1 MTDKGG
7 SCRVVTFAPV
17 ESLDNFTQ
25 EMLEE
30 FFDVVSVDYTD
41 DGFEIYKGY
50 KNASFQEDE
59 LTRFIAANN
68 LNLPAYKTELLE
80 SANWLKD
87 YVIQFA
93 PVEVE
98 DFLIYGVHEKEAPKT
113 DKLAIRIYAATAFGS
128 EHQTT
133 KSCLK
138 ALSELNKKNV
148 PHARILDV
156 GTGSGILS
164 LAAAKLWGKTTH
176 VTAVDIDEEAVIVT
190 RSNAEDNGLEK
201 FITTGVSNGY
211 QSELVSKNAPYD
223 IIFANILA
231 RPLIEMAPDLAQN
244 LKPGGFCILSGFVGD
259 QENWV
264 IKAHEAQGLSLVKI
278 YEMDNWR
285 AALMEKKA

>member
-41 DGFEIYKGY
+41 DGFKIYKGY

-211 QSELVSKNAPYD
+211 QSELVSKNASYD